1 MGLMER
7 PLNPQDRSSLAI
19 ALNPQDRS
27 SLAIAPWIDRI
38 DAN

>member
-19 ALNPQDRS
+19 T
-27 SLAIAPWIDRI
+27 PWIDRV
-38 DAN
+38 DAH

>member
-7 PLNPQDRSSLAI
+7 P
-19 ALNPQDRS
+19 LNPQDRS

>member
-1 MGLMER
+1 MGLVER
-7 PLNPQDRSSLAI
+7 P
-19 ALNPQDRS
+19 LNPQDRS